1 MSMGEAKD
9 QKKRADDD
17 LTRPIEGSLPHA
29 VEQLTLAWN
38 ALGRAYKETFT
49 DALKWLRNKGRKP

>member
-1 MSMGEAKD
+1 MSYHKD
-9 QKKRADDD
+9 REKQEEDD

-49 DALKWLRNKGRKP
+49 DALKWLRDKGRRP